1 MAKYLTDELEL
12 QSVADAI
19 RAKGGTSES
28 LAFPAGFVS
37 AIEDIPTGG
46 GSSVASAKDVNFRDY
61 DGTITNSYT
70 KEEFANLTEMPANP
84 SQEGLTAQGWN
95 WSLAKAKAYVAK
107 YGKLEI
113 GQIYTTDDGKTRI
126 YIHLE
131 KGRTSPMLGVCPNG
145 TVDVDWGDGTTHDT
159 LTGTSL
165 TTAKWTPNH
174 NYAAPGDYVIKL
186 TITGSMGF
194 YGSSLSNQYAG
205 LLRFSSS
212 SDTRNRIYQNAIQRV
227 KISSDVTYIG
237 TYAFYFC
244 QNLTSINIPNGVTS
258 IGNYAFYCCYKLAS
272 INIPNSVTS
281 IGDFAF
287 SDCDSL
293 AFANIPDSVT
303 NIGKS
308 AFKNCYSLT
317 SINIPER
324 VTSIGDN
331 TFNSCYNLASANIP
345 DNVASIGEYVFSGCQ
360 NLTSINISNGVT
372 NIGNH
377 AFYCC
382 YKLASINIPNSV
394 TSLGPYIFENCY
406 RLTSISIP
414 NGVTSINSSAFASC
428 RNLNSINI
436 SDSVTNIEASAFN
449 SCYNLAFI
457 NIPNSITSIKSYT
470 FSNCYNLASLN
481 IPNGVTSIGNY
492 AFQGCS
498 GISEYHFA
506 STTPPTLSS
515 TSIFNGIAADCIIYV
530 PVGSLEA
537 YQTAT
542 NWSTYADK
550 MQEEP
555 V

>member
-113 GQIYTTDDGKTRI
+113 GQIHTTDDGNTRI

-258 IGNYAFYCCYKLAS
+258 IGNY
-272 INIPNSVTS
+272 
-281 IGDFAF
+281 
-287 SDCDSL
+287 
-293 AFANIPDSVT
+293 
-303 NIGKS
+303 
-308 AFKNCYSLT
+308 
-317 SINIPER
+317 
-324 VTSIGDN
+324 
-331 TFNSCYNLASANIP
+331 
-345 DNVASIGEYVFSGCQ
+345 
-360 NLTSINISNGVT
+360 
-372 NIGNH
+372 